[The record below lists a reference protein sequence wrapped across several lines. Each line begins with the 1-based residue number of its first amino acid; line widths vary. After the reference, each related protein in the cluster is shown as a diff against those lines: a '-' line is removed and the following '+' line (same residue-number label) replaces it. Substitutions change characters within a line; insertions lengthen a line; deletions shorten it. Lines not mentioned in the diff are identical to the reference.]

1 MNIFTGEFEPNSSV
15 SATGR
20 VASTSSPSS
29 GGSRRNSTLPGL
41 FCTTSPSISKE
52 FQGNPVAR
60 KLSVQLSKGSYDRIG
75 VRPDTKRSELQV
87 NPSSLYPVL
96 NDPFLQKQG
105 MRDSFLQRQ
114 GMRDPFLQG
123 QEMREFVAQDEESG
137 SEKVKLKLM
146 SMWNNMKYG
155 RC

>member
-20 VASTSSPSS
+20 VPSTPPSLSS
-29 GGSRRNSTLPGL
+29 GGSRRNSTLPSL
-41 FCTTSPSISKE
+41 FGTTSPSISKE
-52 FQGNPVAR
+52 FQSNPVSR

-75 VRPDTKRSELQV
+75 VRPDAKRSESQV
-87 NPSSLYPVL
+87 NPSSLNPSSLNPSSLNPSSLYPAL
-96 NDPFLQKQG
+96 ND
-105 MRDSFLQRQ
+105 S
-114 GMRDPFLQG
+114 FLQG